1 VTILLTLDEAKASV
15 SQENDVVGQRAK
27 DEVSGS
33 QHFLAL
39 GTFCSQTSKNLFF
52 FVNTAGASELD
63 KAIRQKVSDYLWR
76 ASNRL
81 LEQFLF

>member
-15 SQENDVVGQRAK
+15 RQENDVIGQRSK

-39 GTFCSQTSKNLFF
+39 GTFCGQTSKDLFF

-76 ASNRL
+76 APDRL
-81 LEQFLF
+81 FEQFLF